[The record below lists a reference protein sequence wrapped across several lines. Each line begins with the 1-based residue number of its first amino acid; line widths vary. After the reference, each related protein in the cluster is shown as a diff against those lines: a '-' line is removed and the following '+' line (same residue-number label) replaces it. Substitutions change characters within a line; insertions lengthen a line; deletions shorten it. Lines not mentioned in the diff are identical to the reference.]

1 MTRWTR
7 VVAAALAAAVVAF
20 PAAAAAHKPKYT
32 NTTGSALRDCSAG
45 HYPLKGHYTIKVLQ
59 AALKKLG
66 TGTLQYTNCAD
77 VLTHTIAQL
86 ELAARGKGRTHV
98 GGRVTLPAHS
108 ASSVIKRRLHALKKS
123 GGLPVILP
131 GGQTVTPG
139 VVTARSSSLLSS
151 LPTPLLIVLAA
162 LLATVLAVSARAIN
176 NLVRTRRTH

>member
-1 MTRWTR
+1 MTRWTQ
-7 VVAAALAAAVVAF
+7 VVAAALAAAMIAF
-20 PAAAAAHKPKYT
+20 PATASAHKPKYT

-59 AALKKLG
+59 AALKKLD

-86 ELAARGKGRTHV
+86 ELAARGKGRAHTA
-98 GGRVTLPAHS
+98 GSVTLPGR
-108 ASSVIKRRLHALKKS
+108 ASNVIKSRLHALKKS
-123 GGLPVILP
+123 GSLPVILP